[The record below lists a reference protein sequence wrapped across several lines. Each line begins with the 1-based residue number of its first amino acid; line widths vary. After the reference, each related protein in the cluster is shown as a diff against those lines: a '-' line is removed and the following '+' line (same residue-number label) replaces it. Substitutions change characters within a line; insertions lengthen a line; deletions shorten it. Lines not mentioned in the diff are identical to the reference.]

1 MLGRRG
7 HGHRILVP
15 AEFHGNVLVLTP
27 CPERLYLLCFRHRE
41 EDRKR
46 IQFLPSRAGRSQGQV
61 QYRRLAGTFSNSELT
76 LLADHDL
83 LDQLVRHS
91 NRIIYVIIPLLRRI
105 CYSMHERDNDC
116 FDKAVAIIRM
126 RIFQEKC
133 SRKQPPNSAL
143 PGHNYGCVHCH

>member
-7 HGHRILVP
+7 HGHMILVP
-15 AEFHGNVLVLTP
+15 AEFHGSIPVLTS
-27 CPERLYLLCFRHRE
+27 CPERLYLLGFRHRE

-61 QYRRLAGTFSNSELT
+61 QYRRLAGTFSNSKLT
-76 LLADHDL
+76 LLADHD
-83 LDQLVRHS
+83 
-91 NRIIYVIIPLLRRI
+91 LLRRI

-116 FDKAVAIIRM
+116 CDKAVAIIRM
-126 RIFQEKC
+126 RIFQAKC
-133 SRKQPPNSAL
+133 SRKPPPNSAL